1 MLHPSTPERVSA
13 IQIDQSLTRLPRTPE
28 HSKPSLPTISEL
40 ASKLRRD
47 REIAKTRRL
56 IRRQDN
62 EEILPRISRKTLR
75 EIYIHGGSAREA
87 SLDRRDVPRHLDL

>member
-1 MLHPSTPERVSA
+1 MIIKCRKYTFIFSFSHAQQKTHDFDMLHPSTPERVSA

-62 EEILPRISRKTLR
+62 EEILP
-75 EIYIHGGSAREA
+75 ESAEN
-87 SLDRRDVPRHLDL
+87 H